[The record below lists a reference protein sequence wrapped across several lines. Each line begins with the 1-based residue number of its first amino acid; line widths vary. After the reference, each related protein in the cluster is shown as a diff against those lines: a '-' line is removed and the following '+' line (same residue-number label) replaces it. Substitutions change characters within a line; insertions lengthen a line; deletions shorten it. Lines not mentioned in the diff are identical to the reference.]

1 MFDVTVIKGK
11 TEPDRL
17 SKAAIY
23 RKYLYAYKHKLLLK
37 LPVCS
42 ALDIFIIQQEKL
54 NEKRQLSH
62 QASLTQFAV

>member
-23 RKYLYAYKHKLLLK
+23 RKYLYAYKPRP
-37 LPVCS
+37 PVCS